1 MAGGGFVPG
10 GYGVAGKTA
19 MFQMTR
25 NRSGDIPDVTNNLA
39 ASLGGMMVSSST
51 EYEFDFA
58 KSNS

>member
-1 MAGGGFVPG
+1 MPG
-10 GYGVAGKTA
+10 GYGVAGDTD

-25 NRSGDIPDVTNNLA
+25 NRSGGMPDVTNNLA

-51 EYEFDFA
+51 EDEFAFA